1 LDLHLIPYFFY
12 YMKIFRLIDDYDD
25 ELLRNY
31 WKNNL
36 KYLLTNDVKKTVRP
50 ESLLFSNFSMIV
62 VHPDDYLNIH
72 MNVIST
78 EKDLVHTVNFMNKS
92 SQEIFE
98 LINNKITS
106 SLVHLYKRSINN
118 LSIRSLFLERIEL
131 YPSHQRELVLS
142 NINDNLFPLDDIF
155 KTLVYP
161 SKDLLFLLMVH
172 SYLWYDYSNSELM
185 IEINNSRNTFIKAMN
200 ETFNQIS

>member
-1 LDLHLIPYFFY
+1 LHLIPYFFY